1 MNLSCDWAARCCASP
16 RFRPAPPLRGARAKA
31 YVIETDPPGAAV
43 ELSTGQTCTTPCALR
58 LKRRPGF
65 TVTITREGYE
75 TVTATIASGVS
86 AGGGA
91 AMAGN
96 VILGGII
103 GGIVDGTNGSMNDL
117 SPNPLRV
124 NMVALAAA
132 PAAEAAPAADAAA
145 PEAAPADVPAPAGGT
160 PDAAPQAD

>member
-1 MNLSCDWAARCCASP
+1 M
-16 RFRPAPPLRGARAKA
+16 
-31 YVIETDPPGAAV
+31 
-43 ELSTGQTCTTPCALR
+43 
-58 LKRRPGF
+58 
-65 TVTITREGYE
+65 
-75 TVTATIASGVS
+75 TATVASGVS

-117 SPNPLRV
+117 GPIRCGQHGGARRRRRLSPRRLRLRSG
-124 NMVALAAA
+124 A
-132 PAAEAAPAADAAA
+132 
-145 PEAAPADVPAPAGGT
+145 EAAPADVPAPAGDT